1 MQSALNRSLA
11 IDESDPPNYEGKMK
25 NNKNTIILLSLLLFL
40 FFAPIL
46 YTAESQKH
54 NYKPAP
60 GYVPDEETA
69 IKIAV
74 AVWLPIYGK
83 KQIEKEKPHK
93 ATLKDGIWHVNG
105 SLPKGWVGGVAEAE
119 IAKDDG
125 RIIRISHGK

>member
-1 MQSALNRSLA
+1 
-11 IDESDPPNYEGKMK
+11 MK
-25 NNKNTIILLSLLLFL
+25 KNKNTIILLSLLLFL
-40 FFAPIL
+40 FLVPIL
-46 YTAESQKH
+46 YAAESQKH
-54 NYKPAP
+54 NYKPAH
-60 GYVPDEETA
+60 GYVPDEETT